1 MSAFDDPLFCSEEFA
16 GKVRLFPL
24 PNLVL
29 FPHVLQPLHI
39 FEQRY
44 RDLFEDAL
52 AGDGLITMATLAPG
66 WERNYEGRP
75 ALYPMGCLGRVVTHS
90 RLPDGTYNVLLLGV
104 RRVHLL
110 GELDT
115 PRRFREAE
123 AEVFDDEYAGC
134 TASRRR
140 ALRQA
145 LHEALLDVLPVLPEA
160 GEQLDQLLDKDVPL
174 GMLTDLIGF
183 LLDVDLERKQSLLA
197 ETNVLRRTELLLCY
211 LSEVA
216 AALTPPQV
224 SVRRFPPEFSIN

>member
-44 RDLFEDAL
+44 RDLLQDAL

-66 WERNYEGRP
+66 WEADYEGRP
-75 ALYPMGCLGRVVTHS
+75 ALYPMACLGRIISHS
-90 RLPDGTYNVLLLGV
+90 RLADGTYNVLLLGV

-110 GELDT
+110 SEVIT
-115 PRRFREAE
+115 PRRFREAN
-123 AEVFDDEYAGC
+123 AELFDDVHAAC
-134 TASRRR
+134 SPARRKMLRQKLHR

-145 LHEALLDVLPVLPEA
+145 LPAIPDA
-160 GEQLDQLLDKDVPL
+160 AEQLEQLLDNKLPL
-174 GMLTDLIGF
+174 GIFTDVIAF
-183 LLDVDLERKQSLLA
+183 LLDIDLDRKQSLLA
-197 ETNVLRRTELLLCY
+197 ETNVLRRVELLLSY
-211 LSEVA
+211 LAETA
-216 AALTPPQV
+216 ATLVSSQPAAFTFPPQF
-224 SVRRFPPEFSIN
+224 SVN